1 MKTIV
6 IGTDGSEQS
15 LTAVEAA
22 VELARE
28 TGAVLRCVS
37 VDDSI
42 AEAGFDPAKEHAT
55 AAEAACAF
63 AQARGVHAK
72 PVVRA
77 GGAAEQL
84 MAVADQYEADM
95 IVVGSRGRGVVAT
108 ALMGSVALRLVRH
121 AGRPVM
127 VVAAAREHAHH
138 ARFPF
143 MASPREQLVVQHV
156 LREVDRGRDLDDIF
170 DDPYVR
176 NRTSPEDRMALLD
189 HAEITAAVGEETC
202 AEIRRR
208 INSLAARTPS

>member
-6 IGTDGSEQS
+6 IGTDGSGQS

-37 VDDSI
+37 VDDSV
-42 AEAGFDPAKEHAT
+42 AGAGFDPAREHID
-55 AAEAACAF
+55 AAQAACAF

-72 PVVRA
+72 PIVRA
-77 GGAAEQL
+77 GSPAEQL
-84 MAVADQYEADM
+84 MEVADECDADM
-95 IVVGSRGRGVVAT
+95 IVVGSRGRGVLAS
-108 ALMGSVALRLVRH
+108 ALLGSVALRLVHRARH
-121 AGRPVM
+121 PVM
-127 VVAAAREHAHH
+127 VVAPARRQHTS
-138 ARFPF
+138 RFPF

-156 LREVDRGRDLDDIF
+156 LREVERGRNLDDIF

-176 NRTSPEDRMALLD
+176 NRTTPEDRMALLD

-208 INSLAARTPS
+208 IEGLADFTRN